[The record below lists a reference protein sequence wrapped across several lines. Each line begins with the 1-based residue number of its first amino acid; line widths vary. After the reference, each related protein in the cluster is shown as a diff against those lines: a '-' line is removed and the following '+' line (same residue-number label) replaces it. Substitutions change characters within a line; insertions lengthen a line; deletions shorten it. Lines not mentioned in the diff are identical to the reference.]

1 MHKNSHIA
9 RTFSTFLMCLM
20 LMFTVFGKTFSAS
33 QRVNAGEK
41 NVKTT
46 QTDKQKQDPRACSVS
61 ELSVMQAST
70 PISVDFS
77 PEFTFT
83 PQLISFVA
91 PTLHSEVAKETIYR
105 LSFHEILFEHFIATN
120 AP

>member
-20 LMFTVFGKTFSAS
+20 LMFTIFGKTFSAS
-33 QRVNAGEK
+33 QLAHVGGK
-41 NVKTT
+41 KVKTT
-46 QTDKQKQDPRACSVS
+46 QTEKQKQDPRASSIS

-83 PQLISFVA
+83 SQVLSFVV
-91 PTLHSEVAKETIYR
+91 PTLHSKVVKETIYR

>member
-1 MHKNSHIA
+1 
-9 RTFSTFLMCLM
+9 M

-33 QRVNAGEK
+33 QQYVYGGEK
-41 NVKTT
+41 KAKTT
-46 QTDKQKQDPRACSVS
+46 QTEKQKQDPRACSVS

-83 PQLISFVA
+83 PQVISFVA
-91 PTLHSEVAKETIYR
+91 PTLHSEVVKETIYR